1 MPCGALAAQHSAQY
15 WWGLEGTLLYSTPI
29 VHESLCSSWWYFM
42 KERKSFMFRVRIYCT
57 TLHYTALHYTALHCT
72 TLHCTALHYT
82 TLSCTYLLLLSS
94 PLLCPCALREG
105 LLKVLKALPVFSNLT
120 YPQIERLCATS
131 HEHTHS
137 NKEVICEAG
146 AALEEDGK
154 AWVVWYVRVLEP

>member
-1 MPCGALAAQHSAQY
+1 MLGVRMYCT
-15 WWGLEGTLLYSTPI
+15 TLFCTTLHYTTL
-29 VHESLCSSWWYFM
+29 HYTTLHYTTLH
-42 KERKSFMFRVRIYCT
+42 YT
-57 TLHYTALHYTALHCT
+57 TLHYTALHYTALHY
-72 TLHCTALHYT
+72 TALHYT
-82 TLSCTYLLLLSS
+82 APYLPVFPLLSFA
-94 PLLCPCALREG
+94 LVLLREG

-146 AALEEDGK
+146 AALEEDEK